1 MNSASGSVLS
11 SPTPRKADRPVLWIV
26 AGPNGCGKSTFYNRT
41 DIEGWGGSIWI
52 INPDLLTQTIV
63 ERERLAL
70 SEANL
75 TAVQRIEHWLDASID
90 TYQTI
95 GVETV
100 LSSPKYRRLVARA
113 QERGFLVKMIYVT
126 LASAELQL
134 RRIAVRVANG
144 GHDVPPDKVRERR
157 RRSFIE
163 LAWFVRHVD
172 QCTIFENSIG
182 DPELVASLSG
192 GRLLQFAG
200 LPADLEATLRAADV
214 ELIDAR

>member
-1 MNSASGSVLS
+1 MPS
-11 SPTPRKADRPVLWIV
+11 SPKPRKADRPVLWIV
-26 AGPNGCGKSTFYNRT
+26 AGPNGSGKSTFYDRT

-63 ERERLAL
+63 EQERLPL
-70 SEANL
+70 EEANL
-75 TAVQRIEHWLDASID
+75 AAVQRIEQWLDASID

-113 QERGFLVKMIYVT
+113 HERGFLVKMIYVT

-144 GHDVPPDKVRERR
+144 GHDVPEDKVRERR
-157 RRSFIE
+157 LRSFAE
-163 LAWFVRHVD
+163 LAWFVQHVD

-182 DPELVASLSG
+182 DPELVAALSG
-192 GRLLQFAG
+192 GQLVQFSPMPDDLAAVLNDAG
-200 LPADLEATLRAADV
+200 V
-214 ELIDAR
+214 EVVNAR